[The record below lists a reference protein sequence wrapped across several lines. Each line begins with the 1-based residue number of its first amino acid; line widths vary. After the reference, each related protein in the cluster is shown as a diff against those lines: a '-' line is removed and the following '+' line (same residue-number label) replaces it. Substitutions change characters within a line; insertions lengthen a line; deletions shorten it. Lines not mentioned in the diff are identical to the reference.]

1 MTTQGQITVRSVC
14 VALAAAGLAAA
25 LSACSSSPTP
35 TPAPSSTSASSSSAA
50 SSSTSG
56 TASTT
61 SPTSPTSPTSSR
73 TSAGNLCT
81 INTAKAVVEPS
92 PGGNS
97 AGHIG
102 LQVTVSNGSSAAC
115 VIEGFPGVSLVTGSQ
130 GQQLGAPAKRAT
142 GTPAL
147 ITLAPGAKVSA
158 PLQLAQAANF
168 PDCGVTQ
175 AMGFRI
181 YLPDDTAAQFSPQTQ
196 QGCSNASVILMEI
209 GPFAR

>member
-1 MTTQGQITVRSVC
+1 M
-14 VALAAAGLAAA
+14 LAVAGLAAA
-25 LSACSSSPTP
+25 LGACSSSPPTP
-35 TPAPSSTSASSSSAA
+35 TPAPSS
-50 SSSTSG
+50 STPA
-56 TASTT
+56 ASTT
-61 SPTSPTSPTSSR
+61 STGSGTSSGTSTGSR

-81 INTAKAVVEPS
+81 ISSAKAVVEPA

-102 LQVTVSNGSSAAC
+102 LQVTVTNGSAAPC
-115 VIEGFPGVSLVTGSQ
+115 VIEGFPGVSLVTGTQ
-130 GQQLGAPAKRAT
+130 GQQLGAPAKRSV
-142 GTPAL
+142 GTPTA

-168 PDCGVTQ
+168 PDCGVTP

-196 QGCSNASVILMEI
+196 QGCSNAGVVLMEI

>member
-1 MTTQGQITVRSVC
+1 MRTQGLRSVRSVC
-14 VALAAAGLAAA
+14 AVLAAAGLATA
-25 LSACSSSPTP
+25 LGACSSSPPTP
-35 TPAPSSTSASSSSAA
+35 TPAPSTSTPA
-50 SSSTSG
+50 
-56 TASTT
+56 ASTT
-61 SPTSPTSPTSSR
+61 STGSGTSSGTSTGSR

-81 INTAKAVVEPS
+81 ISSAKAVVEPA

-102 LQVTVSNGSSAAC
+102 LQVTVTNSGSAAC
-115 VIEGFPGVSLVTGSQ
+115 VIEGFPGVSLVTGTQ
-130 GQQLGAPAKRAT
+130 GQQLGAPAKRTT
-142 GTPAL
+142 GTPAA

-168 PDCGVTQ
+168 PDCGVTP

-181 YLPDDTAAQFSPQTQ
+181 YLPDDTAAQFSQQTQ
-196 QGCSNASVILMEI
+196 QGCSNAGVVLMEI